1 MKTFPMFLQMAG
13 RRVVIVGG
21 GEQAAQ
27 KSRLILKTEAN
38 VEIWAPMLDPEL
50 SDLATAGR
58 VTHRIGAITPASF
71 AGSAL
76 VFVASGCPGIDMA
89 LHALAKEG
97 GATVNV
103 VDQPQLCDAI
113 TPSIVDRDPVVVAIG
128 TEGTAPV
135 LARQIK
141 TKLEEALEP
150 RLGDLAALAGRMRGA
165 ASARL
170 GPRARRDLWRWV
182 FNDSPRQLFTSG
194 AEREAA
200 KLIKSAIE
208 TGEFGA
214 TKGGSVSL
222 VGAGPGAKD
231 LITLRGV
238 QRLQEADVIY
248 YDRLLDPEILE
259 LARRDAERVYVGK
272 APGCHSWPQEKITQ
286 TLVAAAKRGQR
297 VVRLKCGDPG
307 VFGRS
312 TEETDALRASGIP
325 FEIVPGVTAACA
337 AAASVGQSL
346 TDRGNIDTLV
356 LTTGHRHDGYAVPDP
371 IKDIRPGTCVALYMA
386 VGAAPQIVEQLET
399 RHPGVPFDVQIVAKA
414 QRKEQIAVDCPLAE
428 LTNTL
433 IAHDIIGEAM
443 LFVRWPRSILQ
454 TSVIPLLESETA

>member
-1 MKTFPMFLQMAG
+1 MRTFPMFLQMAG
-13 RRVVIVGG
+13 RRVVIIGG

-27 KSRLILKTEAN
+27 KTRLILKTEAM
-38 VEIWAPMLDPEL
+38 VDIWAPALDPEL
-50 SDLATAGR
+50 SGLVVEGR
-58 VTHRIGAITPASF
+58 ITHKTGPITPDTFSDT
-71 AGSAL
+71 AL
-76 VFVASGCPGIDMA
+76 VFIASGCPGIDMA
-89 LHALAKEG
+89 LHALAKAG

-103 VDQPQLCDAI
+103 VDQPRLCDAI

-165 ASARL
+165 AAARL

-182 FNDSPRQLFTSG
+182 FNDTPRQLFSGG

-200 KLIKSAIE
+200 KLIKTAIE
-208 TGEFGA
+208 TGDFGA

-259 LARRDAERVYVGK
+259 LARRDAERIYVGK
-272 APGCHSWPQEKITQ
+272 SPGCHSWPQEKITQ

-307 VFGRS
+307 VFARS
-312 TEETDALRASGIP
+312 TEETDALKASDIP

-346 TDRGNIDTLV
+346 TERGNIDTLV
-356 LTTGHRHDGYAVPDP
+356 LTTGHRQSGFTVPDA
-371 IKDIRPGTCVALYMA
+371 IKDIKPGTCVALYMA
-386 VGAAPQIVEQLET
+386 VGAAPQIVAHLQT
-399 RHPGVPFDVQIVAKA
+399 CHPDVPFDVHVVAKA
-414 QRKEQIAVDCPLAE
+414 QRKGQIVLNCPLGDLAH
-428 LTNTL
+428 TL
-433 IAHDIIGEAM
+433 LVHDIAGESM
-443 LFVRWPRSILQ
+443 LFVRWPFGVQ
-454 TSVIPLLESETA
+454 TSNDAGTRALATL

>member
-13 RRVVIVGG
+13 RRVVIAGG

-27 KSRLILKTEAN
+27 KARLILKTQARIEVLAQQ
-38 VEIWAPMLDPEL
+38 LDPEL
-50 SDLATAGR
+50 SDLAKAGR
-58 VTHRIGAITPASF
+58 IIHRVGTITPDSF
-71 AGSAL
+71 ADTAL
-76 VFVASGCPGIDMA
+76 VFIATGCPGLDMA
-89 LHALAKEG
+89 LHALAKVA

-103 VDQPQLCDAI
+103 VDQPDLCDAL

-141 TKLEEALEP
+141 TRLEESLEP
-150 RLGDLAALAGRMRGA
+150 RLGDLAALAGRMRSA
-165 ASARL
+165 AAERL

-182 FNDSPRQLFTSG
+182 FSETPRRLFANG

-200 KLIKSAIE
+200 KLIKTAIE
-208 TGEFGA
+208 TEEFGVA
-214 TKGGSVSL
+214 EGGSVSL

-259 LARRDAERVYVGK
+259 LARRDAVRVYVGK
-272 APGCHSWPQEKITQ
+272 APGCHSWPQEQITQ
-286 TLVAAAKRGQR
+286 TLVSAAKRGQR

-312 TEETDALRASGIP
+312 TEEINALQLAGIP
-325 FEIVPGVTAACA
+325 VEIIPGVTAACA
-337 AAASVGQSL
+337 AAASAGRSL
-346 TDRGNIDTLV
+346 TDRGEIDSLV
-356 LTTGHRHDGYAVPDP
+356 LTTGHRTSGYDVPDP
-371 IKDIRPGTCVALYMA
+371 IADIRPGTCVALYMA
-386 VGAAPQIVEQLET
+386 VGAAQQIVESITSQHE
-399 RHPGVPFDVQIVAKA
+399 HAEFEVQVAAKA
-414 QRKEQIAVDCPLAE
+414 QRKGQIMLACSLE
-428 LTNTL
+428 DLPKTL
-433 IAHDIIGEAM
+433 EDHGIKGEAI
-443 LFVRWPRSILQ
+443 LFVRWPRSNGLSKAIAPALGAV
-454 TSVIPLLESETA
+454 S

>member
-1 MKTFPMFLQMAG
+1 MFLQMAG
-13 RRVVIVGG
+13 RRVVIMGG
-21 GEQAAQ
+21 GEQASQ
-27 KSRLILKTEAN
+27 KARLILKTEAT
-38 VEIWAPMLDPEL
+38 VEMWALTLDAEL
-50 SDLATAGR
+50 SALAASGR
-58 VTHRIGAITPASF
+58 VTFKAGPITPSSF
-71 AGSAL
+71 SGTAL
-76 VFVASGCPGIDMA
+76 AFIATGCPGADMA

-103 VDQPQLCDAI
+103 VDQPELCDAI

-141 TKLEEALEP
+141 TKMEEILEP
-150 RLGDLAALAGRMRGA
+150 RLGDLAALAGRMRTE

-182 FNDSPRQLFTSG
+182 FNDSPRRMFTGG

-200 KLIKSAIE
+200 KLIKTAIE

-214 TKGGSVSL
+214 SKGGSVSL

-259 LARRDAERVYVGK
+259 LARRDAERIYVGK
-272 APGCHSWPQEKITQ
+272 APGCHSWPQEKITR

-312 TEETDALRASGIP
+312 TEEVEALRANDID

-337 AAASVGQSL
+337 AAASIGKSL

-356 LTTGHRHDGYAVPDP
+356 LTTGHRHDGYTVPDP
-371 IKDIRPGTCVALYMA
+371 IKDIRPGTCVSLYMA
-386 VGAAPQIVEQLET
+386 VGAAPQIVDDLEL
-399 RHPGVPFDVQIVAKA
+399 RHPGVSFDIQIVAKA
-414 QRKEQIAVDCPLAE
+414 QRRGQIVLSCPLSDLAK
-428 LTNTL
+428 TL
-433 IAHDIIGEAM
+433 NANEITGEAM
-443 LFVRWPRSILQ
+443 LFVRWTREAHQADIARLSPSKVGDCVL
-454 TSVIPLLESETA
+454 